1 MKHVGN
7 LKITKENLQK
17 YQYLTEVYGSVHI
30 HAENASLPA
39 LTEVS
44 GSVYI
49 HAENASLPAL
59 TKSSCV
65 QLARKQN

>member
-17 YQYLTEVYGSVHI
+17 YQYLTEVF
-30 HAENASLPA
+30 
-39 LTEVS
+39 

-49 HAENASLPAL
+49 HAENASLPAPSL
-59 TKSSCV
+59 GDEGK
-65 QLARKQN
+65 